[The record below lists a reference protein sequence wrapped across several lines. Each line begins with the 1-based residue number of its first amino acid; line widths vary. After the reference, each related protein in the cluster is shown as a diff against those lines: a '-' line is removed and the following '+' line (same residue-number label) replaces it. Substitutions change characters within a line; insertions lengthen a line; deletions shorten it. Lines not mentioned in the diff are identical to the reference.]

1 MRLQVRA
8 DQHDFVSPSALTLPD
23 AERSPGSTPM
33 AILHGELVVGYY
45 RIEHSARSVITCEV
59 GDHALALRSFQI
71 DAAWQGR
78 GFASQALVALLADM
92 AQRHPSAERVVLTVN
107 MRNTAAITL
116 YRNGGFEGNVELYH
130 GVRSGPQY
138 LLCRDLP

>member
-8 DQHDFVSPSALTLPD
+8 DQRDFVSPAALTLPD
-23 AERSPGSTPM
+23 AERAPGSTPM
-33 AILHGELVVGYY
+33 AILHGERVIGYY
-45 RIEHSARSVITCEV
+45 RIEHSARSVTTYEV

-78 GFASQALVALLADM
+78 GLATQALAALLNDM
-92 AQRHPSAERVVLTVN
+92 TDRHPSAERVVLTVN
-107 MRNTAAITL
+107 MRNVAAVTL
-116 YRNGGFEGNVELYH
+116 YRRGGFEGSVELYH